1 MLAVIGIAA
10 ILAVAAAPL
19 LRDFLLEARMTSAVN
34 ALVHTIQFARHATH
48 LQQRDVTICRR
59 AASTAM
65 QCAANGNWS
74 GGWIA
79 FANLDRD
86 EPPIVDAGEPIL
98 QVTSSQRLASITS
111 NRRAYVLR
119 PFSLRATNGTVI
131 FCDERGAAAAR
142 AVIVSY
148 TGRPRVSRRDSS
160 GRPLACP
167 G

>member
-1 MLAVIGIAA
+1 MLAVIGVAA
-10 ILAVAAAPL
+10 VLAVAAAPL
-19 LRDFLLEARMTSAVN
+19 LRDFLLEARMIGAVN
-34 ALVHTIQFARHATH
+34 ALVHTVQFARHAAH

-59 AASTAM
+59 AASM

-86 EPPIVDAGEPIL
+86 DPPVVDAGETIL
-98 QVTSSQRLASITS
+98 QVASPQPLASITS

-160 GRPLACP
+160 GRALTCP